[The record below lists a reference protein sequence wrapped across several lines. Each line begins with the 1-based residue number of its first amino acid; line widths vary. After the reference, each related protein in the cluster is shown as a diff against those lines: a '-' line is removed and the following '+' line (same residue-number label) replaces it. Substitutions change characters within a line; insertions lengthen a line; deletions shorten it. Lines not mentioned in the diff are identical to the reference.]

1 MGCILSPMCIVV
13 LTNSINIY
21 SLCFLLA
28 LQIDFFIR
36 ERTEY
41 YVLPM
46 QLARYELGF
55 NPVMAAH
62 RIQKFMDNPHL
73 KREGCMTVSHH
84 AEMQTALIGASR
96 KT

>member
-1 MGCILSPMCIVV
+1 MCIVV

-21 SLCFLLA
+21 RLCFLLA

-46 QLARYELGF
+46 QSARYELRF
-55 NPVMAAH
+55 NPVMTVH
-62 RIQKFMDNPHL
+62 EIQRFMD
-73 KREGCMTVSHH
+73 SHD
-84 AEMQTALIGASR
+84 MPLI
-96 KT
+96 